1 MKKDV
6 KDIIQKEETHLN
18 NLLEQEDLSAF
29 KGMVDELRD
38 TWTKKQMFRT
48 ETEARFSVLQD
59 NRYPTKAAK
68 YWQCVRE
75 QSSYLDNLMS
85 LSFDYRSNE
94 AKIKWLEGK
103 VEKEKDEYKTT
114 KYQIDLDECRF
125 AKASMEKTARHRM
138 REIKMW
144 SKLKKEFN
152 DGSFNEKDE
161 YKATK
166 YQIDIDECR
175 FAKASMEKVAK
186 HRMREI
192 KMWSGLKKEF
202 NDGSFNDKDVNQH
215 QLESYGMQYAEKARQ
230 LTENSSDTDKFNV
243 LGQLQSLQ
251 RIRKSGELEN
261 SYKEKEQLEQHGK
274 PKV

>member
-6 KDIIQKEETHLN
+6 KDIIQKEEVHLN
-18 NLLEQEDLSAF
+18 NLLTTDDLSAF

-75 QSSYLDNLMS
+75 QSSYLDNLMA
-85 LSFDYRSNE
+85 LSFDYRRND
-94 AKIKWLEGK
+94 AKIKWLEDK
-103 VEKEKDEYKTT
+103 TINEENEYKQT
-114 KYQIDLDECRF
+114 KYQIDL
-125 AKASMEKTARHRM
+125 
-138 REIKMW
+138 
-144 SKLKKEFN
+144 
-152 DGSFNEKDE
+152 
-161 YKATK
+161 
-166 YQIDIDECR
+166 DECR

-192 KMWSGLKKEF
+192 KMWSKLKKEF
-202 NDGSFNDKDVNQH
+202 NDGSFNDKDVNVH
-215 QLESYGMQYAEKARQ
+215 QLESYGLQYHEKAKTLNQ
-230 LTENSSDTDKFNV
+230 NSSEAEIFNV
-243 LGQLQSLQ
+243 MGQLNSLQ
-251 RIRKSGELEN
+251 RIKKSGELES
-261 SYKEKEQLEQHGK
+261 SYTETEKLTQHGK

>member
-6 KDIIQKEETHLN
+6 KDIIQKEEIHLN
-18 NLLEQEDLSAF
+18 NLLDQGDLSDF

-75 QSSYLDNLMS
+75 QSTYLDNLMA
-85 LSFDYRSNE
+85 LSFDYRRND
-94 AKIKWLEGK
+94 AKIKWLEK
-103 VEKEKDEYKTT
+103 KIDKEEDEYKAT

-125 AKASMEKTARHRM
+125 GKASMEKTARHRM

-152 DGSFNEKDE
+152 DGSFN
-161 YKATK
+161 
-166 YQIDIDECR
+166 
-175 FAKASMEKVAK
+175 
-186 HRMREI
+186 
-192 KMWSGLKKEF
+192 
-202 NDGSFNDKDVNQH
+202 DKDVNQH
-215 QLESYGMQYAEKARQ
+215 QLESYGMQYHEKAKT
-230 LTENSSDTDKFNV
+230 LNANSSESEVFNV
-243 LGQLQSLQ
+243 MGQLQSLQ
-251 RIRKSGELEN
+251 RIKKSGELES
-261 SYKEKEQLEQHGK
+261 SYQEKEQITQHEK
-274 PKV
+274 PKI

>member
-6 KDIIQKEETHLN
+6 KDIIQKEEIYLN
-18 NLLEQEDLSAF
+18 NLLTQEDLSSF

-59 NRYPTKAAK
+59 NRYPTRAAK

-75 QSSYLDNLMS
+75 QSTYLDNLMA
-85 LSFDYRSNE
+85 LSFDYRRND
-94 AKIKWLEGK
+94 AKINWLEK
-103 VEKEKDEYKTT
+103 KIDKEE
-114 KYQIDLDECRF
+114 
-125 AKASMEKTARHRM
+125 
-138 REIKMW
+138 
-144 SKLKKEFN
+144 
-152 DGSFNEKDE
+152 DE

-166 YQIDIDECR
+166 YQIDLDECR

-192 KMWSGLKKEF
+192 KMWSKLKGEF

-215 QLESYGMQYAEKARQ
+215 QLESYGLQYHEKAKS
-230 LTENSSDTDKFNV
+230 LNANSSEAEIFNV
-243 LGQLQSLQ
+243 MGQLNSLQ
-251 RIRKSGELEN
+251 RIKKSGELES
-261 SYKEKEQLEQHGK
+261 SYTETEKLTQHGK

>member
-6 KDIIQKEETHLN
+6 KDIIKKEEIHLN
-18 NLLEQEDLSAF
+18 NLLDQGDLSAF

-75 QSSYLDNLMS
+75 QSTYLDNLMT
-85 LSFDYRSNE
+85 LSFDYRRND

-103 VEKEKDEYKTT
+103 IEKEEDEYKQT
-114 KYQIDLDECRF
+114 KYQIDL
-125 AKASMEKTARHRM
+125 
-138 REIKMW
+138 
-144 SKLKKEFN
+144 
-152 DGSFNEKDE
+152 
-161 YKATK
+161 
-166 YQIDIDECR
+166 DECR

-192 KMWSGLKKEF
+192 KMWSKLKKEF
-202 NDGSFNDKDVNQH
+202 NDGSFNDKDVNVH
-215 QLESYGMQYAEKARQ
+215 QLESYGLQYHEKAKTLNQ
-230 LTENSSDTDKFNV
+230 NSSESEIFNV
-243 LGQLQSLQ
+243 MGQLQSLQ
-251 RIRKSGELEN
+251 RIKKSGELEQ
-261 SYKEKEQLEQHGK
+261 SYTEKEQIEQHGK

>member
-18 NLLEQEDLSAF
+18 NLLEPTDLTDF

-75 QSSYLDNLMS
+75 QSSYLDNLMT
-85 LSFDYRSNE
+85 LSFDYRRNE
-94 AKIKWLEGK
+94 AKIKWLETK
-103 VEKEKDEYKTT
+103 IESEKDQYKLT
-114 KYQIDLDECRF
+114 KYQIDLDEARF
-125 AKASMEKTARHRM
+125 GKASMEKT
-138 REIKMW
+138 
-144 SKLKKEFN
+144 
-152 DGSFNEKDE
+152 
-161 YKATK
+161 
-166 YQIDIDECR
+166 
-175 FAKASMEKVAK
+175 AK

-215 QLESYGMQYAEKARQ
+215 QLESYGMQYAEKAKT
-230 LTENSSDTDKFNV
+230 LTPQSSEAEVFNIM
-243 LGQLQSLQ
+243 GQLQSLQ

-261 SYKEKEQLEQHGK
+261 SYKEKEQIEQHGK
-274 PKV
+274 PKS

>member
-6 KDIIQKEETHLN
+6 KEVIQGEEPHLN
-18 NLLEQEDLSAF
+18 NLLTQEDLSSF

-75 QSSYLDNLMS
+75 QSSYLDNLMT
-85 LSFDYRSNE
+85 LSFEYRRNE

-103 VEKEKDEYKTT
+103 VEKEE
-114 KYQIDLDECRF
+114 
-125 AKASMEKTARHRM
+125 
-138 REIKMW
+138 
-144 SKLKKEFN
+144 
-152 DGSFNEKDE
+152 DE

-166 YQIDIDECR
+166 YQIDLDEAR
-175 FAKASMEKVAK
+175 FGKASMEKVAK

-192 KMWSGLKKEF
+192 KMWSKLKSEF

-215 QLESYGMQYAEKARQ
+215 QLESYGLMYAGKAK
-230 LTENSSDTDKFNV
+230 TITDSTSEAEVFNIM
-243 LGQLQSLQ
+243 GQLQSLQ
-251 RIRKSGELEN
+251 RIKASGELEN
-261 SYKEKEQLEQHGK
+261 KTEKKEQITNDLGEK

>member
-6 KDIIQKEETHLN
+6 KEVIQGEEPHLN
-18 NLLEQEDLSAF
+18 NLLTREDLSSF

-59 NRYPTKAAK
+59 NRYPTKASK

-75 QSSYLDNLMS
+75 QSSYLDNLMT
-85 LSFDYRSNE
+85 LSFDYRRNE

-103 VEKEKDEYKTT
+103 V
-114 KYQIDLDECRF
+114 
-125 AKASMEKTARHRM
+125 
-138 REIKMW
+138 
-144 SKLKKEFN
+144 KKE
-152 DGSFNEKDE
+152 EDE

-166 YQIDIDECR
+166 YQIDLDECR

-192 KMWSGLKKEF
+192 KMWSKLKGEF
-202 NDGSFNDKDVNQH
+202 NDGSFNDKDVNVH
-215 QLESYGMQYAEKARQ
+215 QLESYGMQYHEKAKS
-230 LTENSSDTDKFNV
+230 LNANSSESEVFNV
-243 LGQLQSLQ
+243 MGQLQSLK
-251 RIRKSGELEN
+251 RIKKSGELEQ
-261 SYKEKEQLEQHGK
+261 SYQKKEQITQHDK

>member
-1 MKKDV
+1 MTNKKDV
-6 KDIIQKEETHLN
+6 RDVIQGEEPHLN
-18 NLLEQEDLSAF
+18 NLLTQEDLSDF

-59 NRYPTKAAK
+59 NRYPTKASK

-75 QSSYLDNLMS
+75 QSSYLDNLMT
-85 LSFDYRSNE
+85 LSFDYRRNE

-103 VEKEKDEYKTT
+103 IDKEEDEYK
-114 KYQIDLDECRF
+114 
-125 AKASMEKTARHRM
+125 S
-138 REIKMW
+138 
-144 SKLKKEFN
+144 
-152 DGSFNEKDE
+152 
-161 YKATK
+161 TK

-261 SYKEKEQLEQHGK
+261 SYKEKEQIEQHGK
-274 PKV
+274 PKS

>member
-18 NLLEQEDLSAF
+18 NLLEPSDLSAF
-29 KGMVDELRD
+29 KNMVDELRD

-59 NRYPTKAAK
+59 NRYPTKASK

-75 QSSYLDNLMS
+75 QSSYLDNLMA
-85 LSFDYRSNE
+85 LSFDYRRNE

-103 VEKEKDEYKTT
+103 VQKEEDEYKAT
-114 KYQIDLDECRF
+114 KYQIDLDEAKF
-125 AKASMEKTARHRM
+125 GKASMEKVARHRM

-152 DGSFNEKDE
+152 DGSFN
-161 YKATK
+161 
-166 YQIDIDECR
+166 
-175 FAKASMEKVAK
+175 
-186 HRMREI
+186 
-192 KMWSGLKKEF
+192 
-202 NDGSFNDKDVNQH
+202 DKDVNQH
-215 QLESYGMQYAEKARQ
+215 QLESYGLQYHEKAKT
-230 LTENSSDTDKFNV
+230 LNANSSESEIFNV
-243 LGQLQSLQ
+243 MGQLQSLQ
-251 RIRKSGELEN
+251 RIKKSGELES
-261 SYKEKEQLEQHGK
+261 SYKEKEQITQHGK

>member
-6 KDIIQKEETHLN
+6 REVIQGEEPHLN
-18 NLLEQEDLSAF
+18 NLLEQEDLSDF

-59 NRYPTKAAK
+59 NRYPTKASK

-75 QSSYLDNLMS
+75 QSSYLDNLMT
-85 LSFDYRSNE
+85 LSFDYRRNE

-103 VEKEKDEYKTT
+103 VEKEE
-114 KYQIDLDECRF
+114 
-125 AKASMEKTARHRM
+125 
-138 REIKMW
+138 
-144 SKLKKEFN
+144 
-152 DGSFNEKDE
+152 DE

-166 YQIDIDECR
+166 YKIDLDEAI

-215 QLESYGMQYAEKARQ
+215 QLESYGMQYHEKAKT
-230 LTENSSDTDKFNV
+230 LNANSSESEIFNV
-243 LGQLQSLQ
+243 MGQLNSLQ
-251 RIRKSGELEN
+251 RIKKSGELEN
-261 SYKEKEQLEQHGK
+261 SYKEKEQITQHGK

>member
-6 KDIIQKEETHLN
+6 KDIIQTEETHLN
-18 NLLEQEDLSAF
+18 NLLEPSDLSAF

-59 NRYPTKAAK
+59 NRYPTKASK

-85 LSFDYRSNE
+85 LSFDYRRND
-94 AKIKWLEGK
+94 AKITWLK
-103 VEKEKDEYKTT
+103 NKIDKEEDEYKKI

-125 AKASMEKTARHRM
+125 GKASMEKTARHRM

-152 DGSFNEKDE
+152 DGSFN
-161 YKATK
+161 
-166 YQIDIDECR
+166 
-175 FAKASMEKVAK
+175 
-186 HRMREI
+186 
-192 KMWSGLKKEF
+192 
-202 NDGSFNDKDVNQH
+202 DKDVNVH
-215 QLESYGMQYAEKARQ
+215 QLESYGLQYHEKAKT
-230 LTENSSDTDKFNV
+230 LNDNSSESEIFNV
-243 LGQLQSLQ
+243 MGQLQSLQ
-251 RIRKSGELEN
+251 RIKKSGELES
-261 SYKEKEQLEQHGK
+261 SYKEKEQLTQHGK
-274 PKV
+274 PKD